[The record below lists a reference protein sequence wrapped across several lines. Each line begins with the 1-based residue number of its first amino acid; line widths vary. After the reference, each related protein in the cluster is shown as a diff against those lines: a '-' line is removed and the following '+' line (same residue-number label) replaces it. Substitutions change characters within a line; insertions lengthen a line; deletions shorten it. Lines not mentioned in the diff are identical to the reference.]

1 MDDLVIARRDL
12 CQRYAPLRR
21 RGLLEH
27 RPRRRSAATHRLEKV
42 THTARAIGVLV
53 AEACFIAL
61 RLPHEHAAEVGLEL
75 IGDHHRQAGTH
86 ALPHL
91 LAMAGYRHSAIG
103 GDRDKHQRVIHP
115 TVRHPVRAVLRL
127 IAGKS
132 EPRKADREDQADGG
146 RHAQQ

>member
-1 MDDLVIARRDL
+1 MDDLVIARRNL

-75 IGDHHRQAGTH
+75 IGAHHRQAGSH
-86 ALPHL
+86 PLPPLPALP
-91 LAMAGYRHSAIG
+91 GYRYPPIASH
-103 GDRDKHQRVIHP
+103 
-115 TVRHPVRAVLRL
+115 RAR
-127 IAGKS
+127 
-132 EPRKADREDQADGG
+132 P
-146 RHAQQ
+146 